1 MSAPSRM
8 NTGGCGQIAGMSS
21 AHLTSIPPS
30 AEATAWTPGQIVK
43 LAQAHA
49 DVKRQLEWFS
59 VKLVAAQTPSSV
71 DKPTNQRYSRL
82 YSTCCTSCRSERM
95 ENNTC
100 IKLARSSR
108 SEQSSCSRVKVDI
121 ERT

>member
-21 AHLTSIPPS
+21 ALDEHSAP

-59 VKLVAAQTPSSV
+59 VKLVAAQTPSSI